1 MQLPDEA
8 ISFQYPHAV
17 FQPNPAEEWRPE
29 LELKSH
35 HLLTQNRL
43 REIYPRLQHVRSQV
57 AAEREMVNPPA
68 NYGQVDAG
76 FINLPEAVLTDF
88 RRKQDQSELGRILSK
103 AAWLR
108 ENVDRVVVLGIG
120 GSYMGARALFESLK
134 SSYHNE
140 LPPEARLRIPRLYFE
155 GNNVD
160 NDALAELL
168 ELLQT
173 SCVSP
178 DTREERWGV
187 IVISKAGN
195 TLETMTALRLF
206 RKELGEYYGP
216 RSEWLR
222 QLIVPVTGTKDS
234 ALRNMVKNEGYGDD
248 EIFTIPENV
257 GGRFS
262 VFTAVGLLPAAVLG
276 LDARALL
283 LGAASMSKH
292 FIEEPPERNL
302 VLQYAGI
309 NYLLCEELEKSTRV
323 LCAWSKKLEAL
334 GMWYDQLLAE
344 SLGKMGRGPTPIT
357 AVGTRDLH
365 SRGQQHQEG
374 TRDKV
379 ITNLIVKAPRQAPLA
394 ISMSERNEDG
404 LNEFNRRTYPELMNA
419 AIRGTNEAYFEAAR
433 PTTDLFLPSLSEYT
447 MGQLMQLLM
456 IATVV
461 EGRLMGVNPYG
472 QPGVQG
478 YKRRMMQALR
488 AMQADGGSTN
498 RRQT

>member
-1 MQLPDEA
+1 
-8 ISFQYPHAV
+8 
-17 FQPNPAEEWRPE
+17 
-29 LELKSH
+29 
-35 HLLTQNRL
+35 
-43 REIYPRLQHVRSQV
+43 
-57 AAEREMVNPPA
+57 
-68 NYGQVDAG
+68 
-76 FINLPEAVLTDF
+76 
-88 RRKQDQSELGRILSK
+88 
-103 AAWLR
+103 
-108 ENVDRVVVLGIG
+108 
-120 GSYMGARALFESLK
+120 
-134 SSYHNE
+134 
-140 LPPEARLRIPRLYFE
+140 
-155 GNNVD
+155 
-160 NDALAELL
+160 
-168 ELLQT
+168 
-173 SCVSP
+173 
-178 DTREERWGV
+178 
-187 IVISKAGN
+187 
-195 TLETMTALRLF
+195 
-206 RKELGEYYGP
+206 
-216 RSEWLR
+216 
-222 QLIVPVTGTKDS
+222 
-234 ALRNMVKNEGYGDD
+234 VKNEGYGDD